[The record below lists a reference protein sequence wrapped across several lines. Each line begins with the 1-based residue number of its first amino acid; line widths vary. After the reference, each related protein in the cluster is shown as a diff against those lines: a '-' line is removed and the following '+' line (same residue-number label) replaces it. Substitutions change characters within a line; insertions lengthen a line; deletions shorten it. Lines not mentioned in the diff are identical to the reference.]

1 MTGQALMVKPGV
13 LLREGLPTVLSLPRK
28 VLAAD
33 QYMNKL

>member
-1 MTGQALMVKPGV
+1 MTEQALMVKPGV

-33 QYMNKL
+33 RNKNKL